1 MLYGL
6 LQEAKSS
13 DKLTVDVSPDVV
25 KSIAQADLGR
35 RNASNGK
42 GKDSKDVE
50 KQLSD
55 QMVSCCVKQ
64 VFQLTSRSK
73 SYQKSVELTLCLLW
87 QTRIVDRAKQL
98 ASQDTEQGT
107 YKWGEFL
114 SATHCRMM
122 LVWHHRHTH

>member
-1 MLYGL
+1 MSYGL

-55 QMVSCCVKQ
+55 QMVSSSCCVKQ
-64 VFQLTSRSK
+64 VSSQPAKASHTRK
-73 SYQKSVELTLCLLW
+73 SS
-87 QTRIVDRAKQL
+87 
-98 ASQDTEQGT
+98 
-107 YKWGEFL
+107 
-114 SATHCRMM
+114 
-122 LVWHHRHTH
+122 

>member
-1 MLYGL
+1 M

-64 VFQLTSRSK
+64 VSSQPAKASHTRK
-73 SYQKSVELTLCLLW
+73 SS
-87 QTRIVDRAKQL
+87 
-98 ASQDTEQGT
+98 
-107 YKWGEFL
+107 
-114 SATHCRMM
+114 
-122 LVWHHRHTH
+122 

>member
-1 MLYGL
+1 MCL

-25 KSIAQADLGR
+25 KTIAQADIGR
-35 RNASNGK
+35 RSANGK

-64 VFQLTSRSK
+64 VPVEQYKQVIPDSQADIIFVVADTNCGPCKAACK
-73 SYQKSVELTLCLLW
+73 S
-87 QTRIVDRAKQL
+87 
-98 ASQDTEQGT
+98 G
-107 YKWGEFL
+107 
-114 SATHCRMM
+114 H
-122 LVWHHRHTH
+122 